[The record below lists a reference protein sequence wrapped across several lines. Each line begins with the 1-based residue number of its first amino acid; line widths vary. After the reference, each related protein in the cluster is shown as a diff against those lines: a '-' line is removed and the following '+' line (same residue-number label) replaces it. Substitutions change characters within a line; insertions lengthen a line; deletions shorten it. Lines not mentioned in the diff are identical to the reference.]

1 MMTEKHGHKHHGKTS
16 KDILGADEVLNVV
29 NLQSGDKFLDA
40 GCGDGYIS
48 IAASKIV
55 GSDGKIFALDVYPES
70 INNLKQEIEN
80 RKLTNIEAILSDI
93 TQSIPLKEEAVDSVL
108 MANVLHGFVEEDDV
122 EPVIKNIFKVLKR
135 GGIFSVVEFRKIQT
149 ERGPPFDV
157 RLNPSDV
164 SEILQKYGFDVVDS
178 VEIGKY
184 HYIVKGQKTA

>member
-16 KDILGADEVLNVV
+16 KDILGAEEVLNVV
-29 NLQSGDKFLDA
+29 NLRSGDKFLDA

-70 INNLKQEIEN
+70 INNLKQDIEN

-93 TQSIPLKEEAVDSVL
+93 TQSIPLNEAAVDSVL